1 MLFMRWHLIRK
12 GNHMKIFAYS
22 VREDEVKYFDR
33 LIEEGIDITYISD
46 YPTMDNVDLI
56 KGYDAVSIIS
66 NILTKEMYD
75 TWCAYGIKAIGT
87 RSVGYDHMD
96 TGYMKQLGMHGVH
109 AVYSPNAVANYTIM
123 LMLMACRKITFILD
137 KAKVQDFALPGKI
150 GKELSLCT
158 VGIIG
163 TGQIGETVIRHLS
176 GFGCRI
182 LANDVYEKDSVKP
195 YAEYVDL
202 DTLYRECDVISLH
215 VPGTAA
221 NHHMIDA
228 EAIAK
233 MKEDVILINAARG
246 MVVDSEALIDG
257 LESGKI
263 GFAALDTFEEEVGL
277 YYKNLEREK
286 IANRTRSIL
295 QTFPNVILS
304 PHMAFYTEQSTSD
317 MVQTTIRGLIA
328 LFEEGSSPLEVSYE

>member
-1 MLFMRWHLIRK
+1 
-12 GNHMKIFAYS
+12 MKIFAYS
-22 VREDEVKYFDR
+22 VREDEVKYFDK
-33 LIEEGIDITYISD
+33 LIAEGVDITYISD
-46 YPTMDNVDLI
+46 YPTMDNTELA
-56 KGYDAVSIIS
+56 KGYDAVTIIS
-66 NILTKEMYD
+66 NVLTKDMYD
-75 TWCAYGIKAIGT
+75 AWSSYGVKAIGT
-87 RSVGYDHMD
+87 RSVGFDHMD
-96 TGYMKQLGMHGVH
+96 TKYMKSLGMRGVH

-182 LANDVYEKDSVKP
+182 LANDVYEKDSVKQ

-202 DTLYRECDVISLH
+202 DTLYKECDVISLH
-215 VPGTAA
+215 VPGTAN
-221 NHHMIDA
+221 NHHLIDSD
-228 EAIAK
+228 AIAK
-233 MKEDVILINAARG
+233 MKDDVILINAARG
-246 MVVDSEALIDG
+246 MVVDSEALIEG

-277 YYKNLEREK
+277 YYKNLERSQ
-286 IANRTRSIL
+286 IVNRTRSIL

-317 MVQTTIRGLIA
+317 MVGTTVRGLISI
-328 LFEEGSSPLEVSYE
+328 LEEGSSPLEVSYE